1 MRQGRLGGRAN
12 LQRAG
17 RRKARKKERKIEIQK
32 AGKSSS

>member
-17 RRKARKKERKIEIQK
+17 RRKARKKKREKN
-32 AGKSSS
+32 